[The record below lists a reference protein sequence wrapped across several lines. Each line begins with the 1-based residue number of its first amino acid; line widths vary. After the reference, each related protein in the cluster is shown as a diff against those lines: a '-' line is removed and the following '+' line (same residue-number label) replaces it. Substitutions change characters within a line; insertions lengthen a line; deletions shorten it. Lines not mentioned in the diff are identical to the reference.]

1 MPRRW
6 GPLLASG
13 VRGPTLGWAPC
24 RVSPSPPTL
33 LGGGGCRAGG
43 RGRPGA
49 GGFPAAG
56 CEGCAARS
64 RFPVDD
70 GGFRPRVVVRAV
82 HRPKASA
89 RGGRRP
95 APCTRTADPHP
106 PGAGVVRAPWP
117 SPAGKC
123 PGPGAMPPSVRKPSL
138 AIRRGCLGVPHPP
151 AAAPRLRVSVWPA
164 LGFQGGSSAPCGE
177 GPERCSPG
185 LPRPAPPPTESGEG
199 HARARA
205 RHPRCGFGGR
215 VGRGLRAA
223 LNAARRGEV
232 CGAGRLR
239 PRRLPLLRVER
250 LSARSRPEPRPVGAA
265 RARVVGPPRSGE
277 SLPWG
282 VCGVSRAATGRLERE
297 SARVRRRTPF
307 EGMPLGGGEVRAGG
321 PRRRGPGSGQACGGG
336 LAEAGRRPG
345 RRGAALVCGGG
356 IPARFPG
363 GPSASSFLSR
373 GLPPRVRPFSS
384 RAPVLSARPPP
395 RRRRFAPSRPGASRG
410 RPPAARGCRPCPH
423 IGRRAAAPPGG
434 GPPRAR

>member
-1 MPRRW
+1 MTSRSPGPGLSRARRGTDIPGEW
-6 GPLLASG
+6 DRSSRSACGPLASPTRPTAVGGRQGCGIRPDPVHPRLLPHGAGGAQGSPDAADTLRPASAVFSRCGSPRGGGSRPAAAPRALRPALWWCPWSVPGRPSG
-13 VRGPTLGWAPC
+13 VRGRVGGVASRSRRPRWVVPLKCVCVGVESARPREERHPFPPRSRWGVSGASSVGPPARIWRSGSDSRMGAVPCLAFAPHA
-24 RVSPSPPTL
+24 V
-33 LGGGGCRAGG
+33 GGGGCRAGG

-177 GPERCSPG
+177 GP
-185 LPRPAPPPTESGEG
+185 
-199 HARARA
+199 RAM
-205 RHPRCGFGGR
+205 
-215 VGRGLRAA
+215 L
-223 LNAARRGEV
+223 
-232 CGAGRLR
+232 
-239 PRRLPLLRVER
+239 
-250 LSARSRPEPRPVGAA
+250 SRPTAA
-265 RARVVGPPRSGE
+265 RASPHRV
-277 SLPWG
+277 
-282 VCGVSRAATGRLERE
+282 
-297 SARVRRRTPF
+297 
-307 EGMPLGGGEVRAGG
+307 GGGSRTGPGPASPVRFWG
-321 PRRRGPGSGQACGGG
+321 PRWSWVACG
-336 LAEAGRRPG
+336 A
-345 RRGAALVCGGG
+345 
-356 IPARFPG
+356 
-363 GPSASSFLSR
+363 
-373 GLPPRVRPFSS
+373 
-384 RAPVLSARPPP
+384 
-395 RRRRFAPSRPGASRG
+395 
-410 RPPAARGCRPCPH
+410 
-423 IGRRAAAPPGG
+423 
-434 GPPRAR
+434 